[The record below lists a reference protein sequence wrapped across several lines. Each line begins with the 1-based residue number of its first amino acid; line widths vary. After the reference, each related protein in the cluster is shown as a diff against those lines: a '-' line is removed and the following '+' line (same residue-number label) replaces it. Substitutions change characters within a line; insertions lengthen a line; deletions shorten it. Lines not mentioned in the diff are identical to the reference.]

1 MTMNLKTKL
10 VLAIAAVSLLSAPA
24 SARIDGDEGGASAY
38 PFFNGERGY
47 APKAAWANGNSA
59 RAYASGH
66 TVRPRA
72 AKPRYER

>member
-1 MTMNLKTKL
+1 MNLKTKL
-10 VLAIAAVSLLSAPA
+10 ILAAAALALLSAPA

-38 PFFNGERGY
+38 PFFNGARAY
-47 APKAAWANGNSA
+47 APKAAWANANST

-72 AKPRYER
+72 AKPRYGH